1 MGGGNGQK
9 AKMARER
16 NMEKQKAAA
25 KGKLLCSFGFL
36 ETLVDLV
43 FFVILLSK
51 IIENLSQVVDLSESW
66 VATGQTLQV
75 FFFF

>member
-1 MGGGNGQK
+1 
-9 AKMARER
+9 MARER

-51 IIENLSQVVDLSESW
+51 IIENLSQVVDLSES
-66 VATGQTLQV
+66 
-75 FFFF
+75 